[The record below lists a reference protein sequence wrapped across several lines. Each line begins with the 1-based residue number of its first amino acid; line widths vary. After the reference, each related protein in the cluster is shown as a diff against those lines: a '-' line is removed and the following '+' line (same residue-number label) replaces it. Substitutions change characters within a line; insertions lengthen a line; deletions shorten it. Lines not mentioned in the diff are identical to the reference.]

1 MGAYMKK
8 RINVRAKGHTW
19 ERYIANLFK
28 AIGYSKAHRQLEFQI
43 NNALGIDIAETGR
56 YKIQCKKTAKYVPM
70 NTINEVKHKGDE
82 IPILIA
88 AGNSE
93 PPLVTMHLHDFL
105 ELVSNNIS
113 DQNVLVRNRSEVLE
127 IIKRVK
133 AGGANERA

>member
-1 MGAYMKK
+1 MSK
-8 RINVRAKGHTW
+8 RINVRQKGHAF

-82 IPILIA
+82 IPVLIA
-88 AGNSE
+88 AGDNE

-105 ELVSNNIS
+105 ELVSCNTL
-113 DQNVLVRNRSEVLE
+113 DPYPLVRTKAEVEAL
-127 IIKRVK
+127 IKRVK
-133 AGGANERA
+133 AGGTSERA